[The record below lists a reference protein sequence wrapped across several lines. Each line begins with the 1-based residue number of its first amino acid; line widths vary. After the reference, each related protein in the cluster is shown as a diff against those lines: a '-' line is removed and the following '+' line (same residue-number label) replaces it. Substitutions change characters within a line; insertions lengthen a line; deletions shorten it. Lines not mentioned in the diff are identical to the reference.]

1 MHPDPFHSNPQATMS
16 PSAVLRQ
23 FGSVAVEDWPVAPPG
38 RGEVTVAMLA
48 APVNPADL
56 NIIEGQYGELP
67 VLPAVVGNEG
77 AGRVASVGE
86 GVAGFAPGDLVAVL
100 RRGTWARHIT
110 LPADD
115 LFKLPGDLD
124 PWQASMMGVNP
135 PTALLMLRGF
145 ADLQPGEWVA
155 QNAAN
160 SAVGRAV
167 IQIARARGLRTLNVV
182 RREELFAELA
192 DLGADRVVTEE
203 TDLRKET
210 KALCDGARPR
220 LGLNA
225 VGGQSALNIASTLA
239 PGSTLVTYGGMAR
252 QPLKIPN
259 SLLIFKDLR
268 FAGFWL
274 TRWKSRA
281 PADEKSAVFSDLAAL
296 SRAGN
301 LRIAIHAKFPLGDLS
316 AALDA
321 AAAPSRKGKILL
333 DLGA

>member
-1 MHPDPFHSNPQATMS
+1 MHSDSNESNQHPTTSRA
-16 PSAVLRQ
+16 AVLRE
-23 FGSVAVEDWPVAPPG
+23 FGTASVGDWPVAPPG
-38 RGEVTVAMLA
+38 RGEVRVAMLA

-67 VLPAVVGNEG
+67 GLPAVIGNEG
-77 AGRVASVGE
+77 AGRVAAVGE
-86 GVAGFAPGDLVAVL
+86 GVAGLSPGDLVAVL
-100 RRGTWARHIT
+100 RRGTWARNIT

-115 LFKLPGDLD
+115 LFKLPGELD

-145 ADLQPGEWVA
+145 VNCQPGDWVV

-182 RREELFAELA
+182 RRKELFDELA
-192 DLGADRVVTEE
+192 GLGADRVVTEE

-220 LGLNA
+220 LALNA
-225 VGGQSALNIASTLA
+225 VGGQSALNIANALA
-239 PGSTLVTYGGMAR
+239 PGSTLVTFGGMAR

-268 FAGFWL
+268 FTGFWL
-274 TRWKSRA
+274 TRWKSHA
-281 PADEKSAVFSDLAAL
+281 SAEEKSAVFSDLANL
-296 SRAGN
+296 SLTGN
-301 LRIAIHAKFPLGDLS
+301 LRIAIHQTYPLEELT
-316 AALDA
+316 AALEA

-333 DLGA
+333 DLAA